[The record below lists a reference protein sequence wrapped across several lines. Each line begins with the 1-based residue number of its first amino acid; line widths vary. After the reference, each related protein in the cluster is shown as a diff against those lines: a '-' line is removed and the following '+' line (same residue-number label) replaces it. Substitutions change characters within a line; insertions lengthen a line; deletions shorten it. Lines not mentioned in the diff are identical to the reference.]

1 VIARAR
7 TVNAML
13 DRIGLIESLP
23 KAELQCGDCV
33 LVSTENSVYSIRVLE
48 GGTYSISG
56 GWFDRQGLSPATTGI
71 AGCTW
76 GGSAIKRDIV
86 AALGLRLEFGNRVVT
101 SRIRE
106 VQVIRGGVSVT
117 AGFAKQT
124 AASFFLPVMALE
136 EAPRNP
142 WITDQSAKTGRRD
155 GCLRRGSR
163 AARRAT
169 ALDGVRGPATARR
182 RRVSEYLS
190 GDLAVFFPFSA
201 PAWRRTDARGL
212 AASGSLGRASGA

>member
-1 VIARAR
+1 MIARAR

-13 DRIGLIESLP
+13 DRLGLIESLP

-106 VQVIRGGVSVT
+106 VQVIRGGVSVSRR
-117 AGFAKQT
+117 FRQID
-124 AASFFLPVMALE
+124 SRELFLA
-136 EAPRNP
+136 
-142 WITDQSAKTGRRD
+142 
-155 GCLRRGSR
+155 CYGSR
-163 AARRAT
+163 
-169 ALDGVRGPATARR
+169 GG
-182 RRVSEYLS
+182 
-190 GDLAVFFPFSA
+190 
-201 PAWRRTDARGL
+201 
-212 AASGSLGRASGA
+212 AS